1 MIEPT
6 GVFSPMRILVVDDEP
21 NIRAMLRVA
30 LESQG
35 CEVAQA
41 AGLGAARGL
50 LKRESFDVAFVDVRL
65 KQENGLELL
74 DRSAG
79 APAETAV
86 VVMTAYA
93 SIPGAVMAMREG
105 AFDYLPKPFKP
116 DDLRLVL
123 GRVERLRGLRH
134 RVFDLEQRLAREI
147 PEARLGSDDSLVTAV
162 ENQAKRV
169 ATTDAAVLIRGESG
183 VGKGVLARAIHAWSS
198 RANGPFVTVSC
209 PSLTGELL
217 ESDLFGHAKGA
228 FTSAIA
234 DVAGKVETAQG
245 GTLFLDE
252 IGDRPG
258 PLQPKLLRFLQDKQY
273 ERLGETRVRS
283 ADVRLIAATNHD
295 LDAAVAGGRFREDLF
310 FRLSVVELVP
320 PPLRDRSDRL
330 VIAGHLLQFFS
341 RQLGK
346 TIGGFSPS
354 ATAAILAYAWPGNL
368 RELRNAV
375 ERAVIFASSGEISL
389 ADLPDRVVRGQ
400 RDGESAHAPRVE
412 LGGPVTL
419 VELECEH
426 IRRVLAAHDSLEKAA
441 EILGIDK
448 STLYRKRRS
457 LGL

>member
-252 IGDRPG
+252 IGDLPG

>member
-183 VGKGVLARAIHAWSS
+183 VGKGVLARAIHAWSP

-252 IGDRPG
+252 IGDLPG

>member
-1 MIEPT
+1 
-6 GVFSPMRILVVDDEP
+6 MRILVVDDEP

-35 CEVAQA
+35 CVVEQA
-41 AGLGAARGL
+41 AGLGAARGFF
-50 LKRESFDVAFVDVRL
+50 KRESFDVAFVDVRL

-74 DRSAG
+74 DRAAG
-79 APAETAV
+79 APPGTAV

-93 SIPGAVMAMREG
+93 SIPGAVTAMREG

-123 GRVERLRGLRH
+123 GRVERLRGLKH
-134 RVFDLEQRLAREI
+134 RVHDLEERLAHEI
-147 PEARLGSDDSLVTAV
+147 PEARLGSDDPLVRAL
-162 ENQAKRV
+162 ENQARRV
-169 ATTDAAVLIRGESG
+169 AATDAAVLIRGESG
-183 VGKGVLARAIHAWSS
+183 AGKGVLARAIHGWSP
-198 RANGPFVTVSC
+198 RAAGPFVTVSC

-234 DVAGKVETAQG
+234 DVAGKVEAAQG

-252 IGDRPG
+252 IGDLPA

-295 LDAAVAGGRFREDLF
+295 LDAAVAAGRFREDLF
-310 FRLSVVELVP
+310 FRLSVVELTP

-330 VIAGHLLQFFS
+330 AIARHLLEFFA

-346 TIGGFSPS
+346 AIDGFSEP
-354 ATAAILAYAWPGNL
+354 AARAILAHAWPGNL
-368 RELRNAV
+368 RELRNAI
-375 ERAVIFASSGEISL
+375 ERAVIFSTTSEIVL
-389 ADLPDRVVRGQ
+389 DDLPDRVTRGSRSDASHQ
-400 RDGESAHAPRVE
+400 PTRIQ
-412 LGGPVTL
+412 LGGPITL
-419 VELECEH
+419 VELEAEH
-426 IRRVLAAHDSLEKAA
+426 IRRVLATHESLEQAA

-448 STLYRKRRS
+448 STLYRKRRL